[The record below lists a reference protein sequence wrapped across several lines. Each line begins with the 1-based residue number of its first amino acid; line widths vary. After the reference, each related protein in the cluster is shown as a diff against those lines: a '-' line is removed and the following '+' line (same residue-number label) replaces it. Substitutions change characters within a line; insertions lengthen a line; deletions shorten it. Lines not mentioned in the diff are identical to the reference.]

1 MLASAGPSVG
11 QDSPAARASAEATAP
26 PSESATKAKFAEAL
40 RLYKGRKVAE
50 ALPLFRELAESTR
63 SPNAQLYV
71 GYCLSDLGKRLDAYN
86 TFTATLRNIA
96 ERSEADYES
105 TREAAEGQLAL
116 LNVRLSKVVIAVV
129 EPPPG
134 FAVTLDGAAV
144 EEKAWG
150 SSIVVEPGAHHLDA
164 AGTGVKPVRMEFYL
178 DAGQL
183 KAVNL
188 VPKQADDGEARAAHA
203 PRPASAPRAARP
215 MRTAGYVA
223 GAAGIVGLGVFT
235 VAGLMAK
242 STYDTLS
249 RECGAAGC
257 SDAGHRSD
265 IDRGQSLQTVAG
277 VGLVVGLVGVAAGS
291 TLLLVGS
298 KKHDDAGVAMSW
310 SSQGG
315 MVSYRGEF

>member
-1 MLASAGPSVG
+1 MLASAGPSMG
-11 QDSPAARASAEATAP
+11 QDPPGARASSEAAAP
-26 PSESATKAKFAEAL
+26 LSEPSTKAKFAEAL
-40 RLYKGRKVAE
+40 KLYKSGKPTE
-50 ALPLFRELAESTR
+50 ALPLFRDLAKATR
-63 SPNAQLYV
+63 SPNAELYV
-71 GYCLSDLGKRLDAYN
+71 GYCLSDLGKRLDAYDA
-86 TFTATLRNIA
+86 FTATLRNIA
-96 ERSEADYES
+96 ERPDARYDS

-116 LNVRLSKVVIAVV
+116 LNVRLSKIVITVV

-144 EEKAWG
+144 EEKSLG
-150 SSIVVEPGAHHLDA
+150 SSIVVEPGAHQVDA
-164 AGTGVKPVRMEFYL
+164 VGTGMKPVHMEMSL

-183 KAVNL
+183 KTVNL
-188 VPKQADDGEARAAHA
+188 VLKPAEDDKSRAAGA
-203 PRPASAPRAARP
+203 PPPASAPPAARP
-215 MRTAGYVA
+215 VRTAGYVA

-257 SDAGHRSD
+257 SDAAHRSD
-265 IDRGQSLQTVAG
+265 IDRGKSLQTVAN

-291 TLLLVGS
+291 TLILIGS
-298 KKHDDAGVAMSW
+298 KKRNDVGVAMSW
-310 SSQGG
+310 SASGG

>member
-40 RLYKGRKVAE
+40 RLYKGRKATE

-86 TFTATLRNIA
+86 AFTATLRNIA
-96 ERSEADYES
+96 GRPEADYES
-105 TREAAEGQLAL
+105 TREAAEGQLAR
-116 LNVRLSKVVIAVV
+116 LNVRLSKIVITVVD
-129 EPPPG
+129 PPPG
-134 FAVTLDGAAV
+134 FAVTLDGVAV

-150 SSIVVEPGAHHLDA
+150 FSIVVEPGAHHVDA

-178 DAGQL
+178 DGGQL

-188 VPKQADDGEARAAHA
+188 VPKQADDGKARAAQA
-203 PRPASAPRAARP
+203 PQPASAPHT

-235 VAGLMAK
+235 VAGLVAK

-265 IDRGQSLQTVAG
+265 IDRGKSLQTVAI

-291 TLLLVGS
+291 TLLLVDS

-310 SSQGG
+310 SAHGG